1 MRRQLLEFNETL
13 LNGDAKSR
21 SASGGTGADAWRE
34 RIVTREP
41 HEKQRQFINSPAKRK
56 VIRAG
61 RRGGKTVG
69 IAILA
74 LKLFAEGRRVLYA
87 APTQEQIDAFWFELC
102 LGLDEFSKHGALYK
116 NATMHLF
123 EVSGTKNR
131 VRAKTAWNADTLRG
145 DYADVLIL
153 DEFQLMHENTW
164 DQAGAPMLMDNNGD
178 AVFIYT
184 PLSARTRTQS
194 KADDPRHAAKLYKK
208 HDNDTSGRWETFH
221 FTSYEN
227 PYISA
232 EGIEEV
238 AADITAVSRKQELLA
253 EDDIEIPGAL
263 WNQAQID
270 ALRFEARLPGLK
282 RVVVAIDPAVTAT
295 VNSDNTGIIVAGVG
309 EDGHGYVLQ
318 DATVSASPDTWAN
331 KAVECYRSWE
341 ADRIVAEV
349 NNGGDLVEHTV
360 RTVDANVSLTQVR
373 ASRGKVTRAEPI
385 AALYEQGKVHH
396 VGVFNELESEM
407 CFTLNGVKSPD
418 RVDAL
423 VWALT
428 ELMLPSGRFDRSD
441 VW

>member
-1 MRRQLLEFNETL
+1 MLFAQ
-13 LNGDAKSR
+13 
-21 SASGGTGADAWRE
+21 
-34 RIVTREP
+34 
-41 HEKQRQFINSPAKRK
+41 
-56 VIRAG
+56 G
-61 RRGGKTVG
+61 RR
-69 IAILA
+69 I
-74 LKLFAEGRRVLYA
+74 LYA

-102 LGLDEFSKHGALYK
+102 LALDGFAQSGVLVK
-116 NATMHLF
+116 NKTLHLF
-123 EVSGTKNR
+123 EVDGTKNR

-194 KADDPRHAAKLYKK
+194 KADDIRHAANMFKK
-208 HDNDTSGRWETFH
+208 AKRDHSGRWGAFH

-227 PYISA
+227 PHISA

-238 AADITAVSRKQELLA
+238 AADITALSRKQELLA

-263 WNQAQID
+263 WKQSQID
-270 ALRFEARLPGLK
+270 ALRLEARLPNLS
-282 RVVVAIDPAVTAT
+282 RVVVAIDPAVTANA
-295 VNSDNTGIIVAGVG
+295 NSDNTGIVVAGLG

-318 DATVSASPDTWAN
+318 DATLSASPDTWASQ
-331 KAVECYRSWE
+331 AVKCYRDWE

-360 RTVDANVSLTQVR
+360 RTVDANVPLTQVR

-396 VGVFNELESEM
+396 AGTFSELESEM